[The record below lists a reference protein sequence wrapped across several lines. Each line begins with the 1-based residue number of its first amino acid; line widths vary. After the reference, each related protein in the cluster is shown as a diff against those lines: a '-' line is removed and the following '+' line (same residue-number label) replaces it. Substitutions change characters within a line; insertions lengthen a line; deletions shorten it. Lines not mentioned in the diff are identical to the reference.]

1 MTSINKKIFL
11 QEVVEP
17 EVRAPVEPEIL
28 SEIVDENSSSN
39 TVYEESN

>member
-17 EVRAPVEPEIL
+17 EVRTPVEPEIL